1 MSWGSDSVGQVLVWY
16 TQITVKQPC
25 WYTPANSALSQE
37 RQENQLHR
45 GFKTSLGCTGSCFN
59 SPPHTHTQI
68 VFKLLSFTFHSCTPP
83 LYIIVL
89 YSLKLY
95 NYPKIRLQ
103 ALHHVLKALV
113 SSENN
118 MLRFWLID
126 FWHALVI
133 FKDALLCPSFLFLW
147 VSFVWD
153 LTCLSTTTENP
164 LLPLPRVLPR

>member
-1 MSWGSDSVGQVLVWY
+1 ML
-16 TQITVKQPC
+16 
-25 WYTPANSALSQE
+25 ANSALSQE

-59 SPPHTHTQI
+59 YSPPKKI
-68 VFKLLSFTFHSCTPP
+68 VFKLLPFTFHSCTPP

-95 NYPKIRLQ
+95 NYPKIWLQ
-103 ALHHVLKALV
+103 DILYHVLKALV

-153 LTCLSTTTENP
+153 LTCISTTTENP
-164 LLPLPRVLPR
+164 LPPLPRVLPR